1 MVHALREAH
10 RVLQSHGRLV
20 DLRPADRDRQVR
32 IYARRAWQPLG
43 RILVN
48 DVDVR
53 AADGALE
60 RAVDRGLYYPVASRT
75 LRVRRHFSTLRDWRE
90 YLAGLTSSRPE
101 PGLQERVHQAFR
113 SSAGLRRIVVEIDL
127 TLRVLTKD

>member
-1 MVHALREAH
+1 MEHTLREAH
-10 RVLQSHGRLV
+10 RVLQPHGRLV
-20 DLRPADRDRQVR
+20 DLRPADRDRQVL
-32 IYARRAWQPLG
+32 IYARRALQPLG

-60 RAVDRGLYYPVASRT
+60 RLVDRGLYRFVSTRT
-75 LRVRRHFSTLRDWRE
+75 FRVRRHFSTLRDWRE
-90 YLAGLTSSRPE
+90 YVDGLTSSRLE
-101 PGLQERVHQAFR
+101 PGLPGRVLQAFR